1 MPGWGYTDLPSSP
14 DFFHGAG
21 GTVMSRELARRAVRR
36 EVALEG
42 RLAFAKR
49 AGVDPGTLANFLDGT
64 RWPQSRTLSKIEAAI
79 GWTPGYIF
87 DLAEGSTTS
96 EIQSDASSGARILVE
111 SYRQL
116 SPEDQRRVE
125 RIVATFL
132 VQEDQGTAG
141 YST

>member
-1 MPGWGYTDLPSSP
+1 M
-14 DFFHGAG
+14 A
-21 GTVMSRELARRAVRR
+21 MSRDLARRVVRR
-36 EVALEG
+36 EVAPQG

-79 GWTPGYIF
+79 GWAPGYISE
-87 DLAEGSTTS
+87 LAEGSTMT
-96 EIQSDASSGARILVE
+96 EVASDARGGARVLVE

-132 VQEDQGTAG
+132 MRDDLPGRQ
-141 YST
+141 SL

>member
-1 MPGWGYTDLPSSP
+1 
-14 DFFHGAG
+14 
-21 GTVMSRELARRAVRR
+21 MSRELARRAVRR
-36 EVALEG
+36 EVAPEG

-49 AGVDPGTLANFLDGT
+49 AAVDPGTLAHFLDGT

-79 GWTPGYIF
+79 GWAPGYIS
-87 DLAEGSTTS
+87 DLAEGSSTT
-96 EIQSDASSGARILVE
+96 EIQSDASGGARILVE

-132 VQEDQGTAG
+132 VRDDQRAA
-141 YST
+141 SHSR

>member
-1 MPGWGYTDLPSSP
+1 M
-14 DFFHGAG
+14 A
-21 GTVMSRELARRAVRR
+21 MSRELARRAVRR
-36 EVALEG
+36 EVAPEG

-79 GWTPGYIF
+79 GWPPGYIAE
-87 DLAEGSTTS
+87 LAEGSTTT
-96 EIQSDASSGARILVE
+96 EIGGDAIGGARILVE

-116 SPEDQRRVE
+116 SPEDQRQVE

-132 VQEDQGTAG
+132 VRDEPGRQ
-141 YST
+141 SL

>member
-1 MPGWGYTDLPSSP
+1 
-14 DFFHGAG
+14 
-21 GTVMSRELARRAVRR
+21 
-36 EVALEG
+36 VAPEG

-79 GWTPGYIF
+79 GWTAGYIAE
-87 DLAEGSTTS
+87 LAEGSTTT
-96 EIQSDASSGARILVE
+96 EIESHVSGGARILVE

-116 SPEDQRRVE
+116 SPEDQRQVE

-132 VQEDQGTAG
+132 VADAQPGRQ
-141 YST
+141 SSL

>member
-1 MPGWGYTDLPSSP
+1 
-14 DFFHGAG
+14 
-21 GTVMSRELARRAVRR
+21 MSRELARRAVRR
-36 EVALEG
+36 EVAPEG

-49 AGVDPGTLANFLDGT
+49 AGVDPGTLANFLDGI

-79 GWTPGYIF
+79 GWAPGYVF
-87 DLAEGSTTS
+87 DLAEGAITT
-96 EIQSDASSGARILVE
+96 EIESDASGGTRILVE

-132 VQEDQGTAG
+132 VQDHQEIAG
-141 YST
+141 YCT

>member
-1 MPGWGYTDLPSSP
+1 
-14 DFFHGAG
+14 
-21 GTVMSRELARRAVRR
+21 MSRELARRAVRR
-36 EVALEG
+36 EVAPEG

-79 GWTPGYIF
+79 GWAPGYIVE
-87 DLAEGSTTS
+87 LAEGSTTT
-96 EIQSDASSGARILVE
+96 EIESDAPAGARILVE

-132 VQEDQGTAG
+132 VPNDQRAA
-141 YST
+141 SHPQ